1 MLDMVI
7 RERGHGIVAV
17 VVVGLVAHVD
27 ALHTGLFGGLLKV
40 FGQQLALLVEI
51 VAGTLVVLIFWYSLN
66 RFYSWAMLHIPHR

>member
-7 RERGHGIVAV
+7 RERGHGVVAV

-27 ALHTGLFGGLLKV
+27 ALNTGLFGRLLKV

-51 VAGTLVVLIFWYSLN
+51 VAGTLVVLILWYSLY
-66 RFYSWAMLHIPHR
+66 RFYSWVMLHIPHR